1 MPSRGYGKGWEKAA
15 WYTIDA
21 DRAAYITIY
30 DEKERFKRLRG
41 EEYTGGGFVS
51 AKSNALYNFKLAL
64 RYKDKVAAEKFLLEY
79 ASLGGTKAGIK
90 ASMKSLHPLNG
101 LSEEKQKAFV
111 RYLDDDGR
119 KKLIQALRHYESVVK
134 LTDQG
139 EQFMGVL
146 LSDTLSEK
154 GKKRLAKIGID
165 KIFLKDD

>member
-1 MPSRGYGKGWEKAA
+1 
-15 WYTIDA
+15 
-21 DRAAYITIY
+21 
-30 DEKERFKRLRG
+30 
-41 EEYTGGGFVS
+41 
-51 AKSNALYNFKLAL
+51 
-64 RYKDKVAAEKFLLEY
+64 
-79 ASLGGTKAGIK
+79 K